1 MNMHPEKTIAIA
13 GATGLIGSH
22 LTKHF
27 KSKKWEVIPLGR
39 KDFGGTSEALAEKIE
54 TANVVINL
62 AGAPI
67 IKRWT
72 RKHKKEIYDSRI
84 LTTRKLV
91 KAIELAKNKPALMIS
106 ASAVGIYDQECV
118 QDEHSNQFAGD
129 FLSKVCMDWEA
140 EAEKVSAP
148 TRLTIIRLGIVLA
161 REGGALKTM
170 LPFFKLGIGGK
181 IATGRQPFAWIHLDD
196 VVNAIEFIIQDPEKK
211 GVFNFVAPGL
221 INNRQFTA
229 ALGKAIRRPAL
240 LFVPAFALRL
250 LYGEAAVTLT
260 TGQKVVP
267 MRLEKAGFEFKF
279 PEIYR
284 SLEDLV
290 GTNN

>member
-1 MNMHPEKTIAIA
+1 MNMNPEKTIAIA

-39 KDFGGTSEALAEKIE
+39 KDFGGSLEALAEKIE
-54 TANVVINL
+54 TADVVINL
-62 AGAPI
+62 AGAPV

-72 RKHKKEIYDSRI
+72 KEHKKEIYNSRI

-91 KAIELAKNKPALMIS
+91 EAIELVKNKPELMIS

-148 TRLTIIRLGIVLA
+148 TRLAIIRIGIVLA

-170 LPFFKLGIGGK
+170 LPIFKLGIGGK
-181 IATGRQPFAWIHLDD
+181 IATGRQPFSWIHIAD
-196 VVNAIEFIIQDPEKK
+196 VVNAIEFIIQDPECK

-229 ALGKAIRRPAL
+229 ALSKAIRRPAL
-240 LFVPAFALRL
+240 LFVPSFALRL
-250 LYGEAAVTLT
+250 LYGKAAVTLT

-267 MRLEKAGFEFKF
+267 MRLEKAAYDFKF
-279 PEIYR
+279 KEINKA
-284 SLEDLV
+284 LENLF
-290 GTNN
+290 